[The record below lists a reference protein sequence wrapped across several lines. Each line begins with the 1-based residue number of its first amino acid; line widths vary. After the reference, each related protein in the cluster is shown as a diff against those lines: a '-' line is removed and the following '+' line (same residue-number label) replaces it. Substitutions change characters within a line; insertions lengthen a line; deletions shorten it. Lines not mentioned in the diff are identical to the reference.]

1 MVQLSGP
8 QTEPPVASAQGPTS
22 PATPPSAAVPP
33 QPAVKDDHTAP
44 PALPVGIPQF
54 SMAKKNVASGLRPIL
69 DGLDWLAAH
78 GYRTALHV
86 HLPGQDDSSD
96 RKQFEARGI
105 RYVSLAVSPETLAR
119 DVVDQFNQL
128 VTDAGNQ
135 PLFVYDKDGTLA
147 GGMWYLHFRI
157 AEGATDEDARARAE
171 RLGLKPDQ
179 EGEGK
184 LMWLAVQSYLSKTKP

>member
-8 QTEPPVASAQGPTS
+8 QTEPPVAAAQGPTT
-22 PATPPSAAVPP
+22 PTTPPSAAVPP
-33 QPAVKDDHTAP
+33 QPAVKEDHTAA

-54 SMAKKNVASGLRPIL
+54 AMAKKNVASGLRPIL

-105 RYVSLAVSPETLAR
+105 RYVSLEVSPETLAR
-119 DVVDQFNQL
+119 DVVDQFNHA
-128 VTDAGNQ
+128 VTDAGSQ

-157 AEGATDEDARARAE
+157 AEGAADEDARARAE

-179 EGEGK
+179 EGDGK